1 VGQGPM
7 ATPLIRKCATA
18 LRRFWRWRDHHY
30 DVLENGVA
38 VGRIFW
44 SPSAPKHRP
53 WMWVSNEQ
61 QGRPPM
67 FGYEATREAA
77 MAIFAKNWRREYPDA
92 PAVKR
97 EAEGNWT
104 R

>member
-1 VGQGPM
+1 M
-7 ATPLIRKCATA
+7 ATLLIRKFATA
-18 LRRFWRWRDHHY
+18 LRRFRRWRDQHY
-30 DVLENGVA
+30 DVLENGLA
-38 VGRIFW
+38 VGRIFR

-67 FGYEATREAA
+67 FGYEATHEAA
-77 MAIFAKNWRREYPDA
+77 IAIFAKNWRQDHPEA

-97 EAEGNWT
+97 EAEEDW